1 MDIVIN
7 QALIVLILLFTRFTA
22 TILLIPLFGARN
34 LPVRLKILFSLTMT
48 FVFFVAGSYDAALS
62 IERFDGLAM
71 AVVFETLNGLTL
83 GFVVMLIMNAL
94 YIAGFLIDMGMGFS
108 MANVVSPTSEAQ
120 VPVTA
125 NLFYIIAMI
134 LFVVSNAHHAVI
146 SAFARTLQVAPL
158 GSLALN
164 PLHVENFFELIKET
178 FVIGVQMALP
188 MITVILIAN
197 IILGLL
203 SKAMPG
209 MNVFIVGMPFKI
221 LIGIAV
227 LLMIMP
233 LMVASISSLINRIF
247 DYIARI
253 IQLM

>member
-1 MDIVIN
+1 MDIIVN
-7 QALIVLILLFTRFTA
+7 QALIVLILIFVRFSA
-22 TILLIPLFGARN
+22 TVLLIPLFGARN
-34 LPVRLKILFSLTMT
+34 LPVRLKILFSLMMT
-48 FVFFVAGSYDAALS
+48 FVFFSTGVYRMTLPID
-62 IERFDGLAM
+62 RFDGLAM
-71 AVVFETLNGLTL
+71 AVAFEIVNGMTL

-94 YIAGFLIDMGMGFS
+94 YIAGFLIDMSMGFS

-146 SAFARTLQVAPL
+146 SAFSRTLQVMPL
-158 GSLALN
+158 GDLALN
-164 PLHVENFFELIKET
+164 PLHVESFFELVKET
-178 FVIGVQMALP
+178 FIIGLQMALP
-188 MITVILIAN
+188 MITIILIAN

-221 LIGIAV
+221 LIGIVV

-233 LMVASISSLINRIF
+233 LMVAAISGLIARIF

-253 IQLM
+253 LQLM

>member
-7 QALIVLILLFTRFTA
+7 HSIIVLFLIFTRFGSMV
-22 TILLIPLFGARN
+22 LLIPLFGARN
-34 LPVRLKILFSLTMT
+34 VPIRVKIIFAAMMS
-48 FVFFVAGSYDAALS
+48 FIFFMSDVYSVGFT
-62 IERFDGLAM
+62 IERFDIFAV
-71 AVVFETLNGLTL
+71 AVVYEIINGLML
-83 GFVVMLIMNAL
+83 GVVVLIIMNAI

-125 NLFYIIAMI
+125 NYFYVLAMI
-134 LFVVSNAHHAVI
+134 LFVMTNAHHSVI
-146 SAFARTLQVAPL
+146 MGFSRTLENTPL
-158 GSLALN
+158 GSLALS
-164 PLHVENFFELIKET
+164 PMHVEGYFELIKET
-178 FVIGVQMALP
+178 FVIGFQMALP

-221 LIGIAV
+221 LIGITV
-227 LLMIMP
+227 LLVMLP
-233 LMVASISSLINRIF
+233 LSVAAIVAILNRTF
-247 DYIARI
+247 DYIDRV